1 MIEKNIIRIWLGPKP
16 IPEMFEDWWLDF
28 QKIHTDFTFHT
39 LREESESLVPDS
51 IRYIYE
57 NAASYAGRSDILR
70 IAAVKEIG
78 GIYIDADFKP
88 LRHMGSLLMD
98 PRPFCGLR
106 SSKSFANGLF
116 GAPKNHP
123 VLLDTLNALPA
134 WYEAHNDRACS
145 VSTGPAF
152 FSSVW
157 FGRKDV
163 RHIPPSAFYPYN
175 GFGAPKRHV
184 RESIFADNSN
194 FPSEMYCAHFGN
206 HKWGGKPKT

>member
-16 IPEMFEDWWLDF
+16 IPQMFEDWWLDF
-28 QKIHTDFTFHT
+28 QKIHPDFTFHT

-51 IRYIYE
+51 IRDIYD

-70 IAAVKEIG
+70 IVAVKEIG

-123 VLLDTLNALPA
+123 VLQDTLDALPA

-184 RESIFADNSN
+184 REAIFADNSN
-194 FPSEMYCAHFGN
+194 FPPGMYCAHFGN